1 MSYKINKTNG
11 SLLVDLIDGVADS
24 SSTDITL
31 VGKNYTGFG
40 EFINE
45 NFVKILESFANSS
58 APSNPLVGQL
68 WWDTAANRLKVWDG
82 FNFKAA
88 GGPIVQKGQPLM
100 TSGDLWINNYT
111 DQMYFY
117 DGTDLTLAGP
127 IYTKQ
132 QGVSGFKVVTVT
144 DTQGR
149 PRTVLDL
156 QIAGQRVAVFSNLA
170 FTPTAGQEIAGIE
183 TVQRGINLV
192 NSNFNFYGTAQY
204 AQNLQRSNGELV
216 SADQF
221 LPADRDATGTGSL
234 FIQNNGGIT
243 LGTAQNHSL
252 KVVGTDF
259 VATNEILDQD
269 YKIKIRT
276 SAQGGLVVDAMH
288 VDASAERIGIF
299 KTNPEY
305 TLDVGGDLRITG
317 DLLVQGTTTN
327 VDTTVLRIADKHI
340 ELGITDDSTMLSE
353 AQADGA
359 GIIVKVEGDDKSIV
373 YTNASQAWKSSTNF
387 DLKLGSTFKI
397 NGTTVL
403 SSSTL
408 GNTITSANGLVS
420 IGTLQELNVDDLN
433 LNGNTIRSYQN
444 LNFNATGNIGFNN
457 KQIKDVATPVDG
469 TDATTKNYVDAAL
482 LSIPVSIAMDI
493 TNLNNTQIASVLQDI
508 APSELRNVGAYAYIH
523 TTTLSNA
530 TVSGIDI
537 TAVTNKSFIAVDSN
551 GTQNESVLQDVA
563 FGQATGIVS
572 TTIQRGLKRFVTT
585 GTTWAFDQDL
595 PSSV

>member
-11 SLLVDLIDGVADS
+11 SLLVDLIDGVVDTA
-24 SSTDITL
+24 STDITL
-31 VGKNYTGFG
+31 VGRNYTGFG
-40 EFINE
+40 EFLNE

-88 GGPIVQKGQPLM
+88 GGPIVQKGEPLM

-111 DQMYFY
+111 DQLYFY

-132 QGVSGFKVVTVT
+132 QGQSGFSVLTII
-144 DTQGR
+144 DTQQR

-156 QIAGQRVAVFSNLA
+156 KIAGQRVAIFSNIA
-170 FTPTAGQEIAGIE
+170 FTPAEGQEIAGIS
-183 TVQRGINLV
+183 VINRGINLV

-259 VATNEILDQD
+259 VAINEVLDQD
-269 YKIKIRT
+269 YKLKVRT
-276 SAQGGLVVDAMH
+276 SAQGGLVVDAIH
-288 VDASAERIGIF
+288 VDSSEEKIGIF
-299 KTNPEY
+299 KSNPEY

-327 VDTTVLRIADKHI
+327 VDTSILRIADKHI
-340 ELGITDDSTMLSE
+340 ELGITDDSTMLTE

-359 GIIVKVEGDDKSIV
+359 GILIKVEGDDKTFT
-373 YTNASQAWKSSTNF
+373 YNNASLSWKSSTNL
-387 DLKLGSTFKI
+387 DLQLGSVYKI

-403 SSSTL
+403 SNSAL

-420 IGTLQELNVDDLN
+420 IGTLQELNVDDIN

-444 LNFNATGNIGFNN
+444 LNFNATGDIGFNN
-457 KQIKDVATPVDG
+457 KNIKDVANPVDG
-469 TDATTKNYVDAAL
+469 TDVTNKNYVDAAL

-493 TNLNNTQIASVLQDI
+493 TNLTNVQIASVLQDI
-508 APSELRNVGAYAYIH
+508 APAELRNVGAYAYIH

-537 TAVTNKSFIAVDSN
+537 TAVTNKSFVAVDSN
-551 GTQNESVLQDVA
+551 GTQNESVLKDVG
-563 FGQATGIVS
+563 FGQATGVVS

-585 GTTWAFDQDL
+585 GTAWAFDQDL

>member
-11 SLLVDLIDGVADS
+11 SLLVDLIDGVVDS

-31 VGKNYTGFG
+31 VGRNYTGFG
-40 EFINE
+40 EFLNE

-58 APSNPLVGQL
+58 APSNPLIGQL

-88 GGPIVQKGQPLM
+88 GGPIVQKGEPIM
-100 TSGDLWINNYT
+100 TAGDLWINNYS
-111 DQMYFY
+111 DQLYFY

-127 IYTKQ
+127 IYSKQ
-132 QGVSGFKVVTVT
+132 QGVSGFEVVTIT
-144 DTQGR
+144 DVQQR

-156 QIAGQRVAVFSNLA
+156 KIGGQRVAVISNLD
-170 FTPTAGQEIAGIE
+170 FTPQEGQALAGI
-183 TVQRGINLV
+183 TDIKRGINLV
-192 NSNFNFYGTAQY
+192 NSNFNFHGTAQF

-252 KVVGTDF
+252 KVIGTDF
-259 VATNEILDQD
+259 VATNEVLDQD

-276 SAQGGLVVDAMH
+276 SAQGGLVVDALH
-288 VDASAERIGIF
+288 INASEEKIGIF

-305 TLDVGGDLRITG
+305 TLDVDGDFRVTG
-317 DLLVQGTTTN
+317 NLLVEGTTTN

-359 GIIVKVEGDDKSIV
+359 GIIVKVFGDDKTII
-373 YTNASQAWKSSTNF
+373 YNNPSQSWKSSTNF
-387 DLKLGSTFKI
+387 DLKLGSSYKI

-403 SSSTL
+403 DNASL

-433 LNGNTIRSYQN
+433 LDGNTIRSFQN
-444 LNFNATGNIGFNN
+444 LNFNATGDIGFNN
-457 KQIKDVATPVDG
+457 KQVKNVGAPVDG
-469 TDATTKNYVDAAL
+469 ADATNKNYVDAAL

-493 TNLNNTQIASVLQDI
+493 TNLTNTQIASVLQDI
-508 APSELRNVGAYAYIH
+508 APASLRNVGAEAYIH
-523 TTTLSNA
+523 TTTLTNA
-530 TVSGIDI
+530 SVSGIDI
-537 TAVTNKSFIAVDSN
+537 NAVTNKSFIAVDSN

-563 FGQATGIVS
+563 FGAATGVVS
-572 TTIQRGLKRFVTT
+572 TTIQRGLKRFLTT
-585 GTTWAFDQDL
+585 GTGWVFDQDL